1 MHMHVPIH
9 THTYM
14 HICTYIYTHAQI
26 DYAKLIDQFGSQ
38 PISSDLIARFERVT
52 GAAAHPWLKRGIFFS

>member
-1 MHMHVPIH
+1 MHTYIH
-9 THTYM
+9 TR
-14 HICTYIYTHAQI
+14 QI